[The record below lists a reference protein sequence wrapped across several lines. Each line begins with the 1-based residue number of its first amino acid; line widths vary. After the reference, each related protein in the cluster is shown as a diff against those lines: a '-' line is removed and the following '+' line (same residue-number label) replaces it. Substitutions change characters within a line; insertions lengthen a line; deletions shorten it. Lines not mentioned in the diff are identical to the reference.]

1 MAYNINVNDDFY
13 STNDNQQQYT
23 TTNPFN
29 NSNLDFAPMPPAPP
43 NNQQQQPQ
51 QFFSH
56 SSNQQQQQ
64 AFYSPPTQQANNTNF
79 YNDWSSQTGSI
90 FNPVADKSDPF
101 TQQTQ
106 SQFTGT
112 DIENEAPLL
121 EELGINFEHIYMKTK
136 CVLNPFAQPDVSIIH
151 DEDLAGPLVFCI
163 AYGFSLL
170 LMGKI
175 QFGYIYGITLMGCMS
190 MYCLLNLMSE
200 TGVTAICIGST
211 LGYCLLPMVF
221 LSFIGSVVALD
232 GMLGMIMSI
241 GFILWCSLSSSKLF
255 VSALNMT
262 NQQALVLY
270 PCFLLYG
277 IFALL
282 NTF

>member
-13 STNDNQQQYT
+13 TNNDNQHYAS
-23 TTNPFN
+23 NPFN
-29 NSNLDFAPMPPAPP
+29 NSNLEFASMPTAPPNSFSP
-43 NNQQQQPQ
+43 NNQQQQQ
-51 QFFSH
+51 QTQFYS
-56 SSNQQQQQ
+56 QQQV
-64 AFYSPPTQQANNTNF
+64 FYSAASQPNSNNY
-79 YNDWSSQTGSI
+79 YNDWSQPSI
-90 FNPVADKSDPF
+90 FNPTADKSDPF
-101 TQQTQ
+101 TQQQ
-106 SQFTGT
+106 AQFTPGT
-112 DIENEAPLL
+112 DIDNEPPLL
-121 EELGINFEHIYMKTK
+121 EELGINFDHIFMKTK

-175 QFGYIYGITLMGCMS
+175 QFGYIYGITAMGCLS

-200 TGVTAICIGST
+200 TGVSAVCIGST

-221 LSFIGSVVALD
+221 LSFLGSILTLD
-232 GMLGMIMSI
+232 GVFGMLLSVL
-241 GFILWCSLSSSKLF
+241 FILWCSVSSSKLF
-255 VSALNMT
+255 VNALNMS
-262 NQQALVLY
+262 NQQVLVLY

>member
-1 MAYNINVNDDFY
+1 MNVNDDFY
-13 STNDNQQQYT
+13 NNDQNQTY
-23 TTNPFN
+23 TTNPFS
-29 NSNLDFAPMPPAPP
+29 NSNLDFATMPQAPP
-43 NNQQQQPQ
+43 HSTNNQYY
-51 QFFSH
+51 
-56 SSNQQQQQ
+56 NNQQQ
-64 AFYSPPTQQANNTNF
+64 AFYSPPNNNGQSGDYWF
-79 YNDWSSQTGSI
+79 QPSI
-90 FNPVADKSDPF
+90 LNPTTDRSDPF
-101 TQQTQ
+101 IQPQD
-106 SQFTGT
+106 QFTGT
-112 DIENEAPLL
+112 DIDNEPPLL

-136 CVLNPFAQPDVSIIH
+136 CVLNPFAKPDASIIH

-175 QFGYIYGITLMGCMS
+175 QFGYIYGITAMGCLS

-221 LSFIGSVVALD
+221 LSFIGSVLTLNGAF
-232 GMLGMIMSI
+232 GMVLSI
-241 GFILWCSLSSSKLF
+241 LFILWCSMSSSKLF
-255 VSALNMT
+255 VNALNMN
-262 NQQALVLY
+262 NQQMLVLY